1 MLELEGERMKIE
13 RIESEIRR
21 KKWEEQQRI
30 ERELR
35 ERQEKEA
42 KAFKKLFL
50 QPVRLHQTNIIRNYI
65 QTVETN
71 INEKGNSTE
80 GFTNWLA
87 WAKQK
92 VS

>member
-30 ERELR
+30 EQELR
-35 ERQEKEA
+35 ERQDKEA

-50 QPVRLHQTNIIRNYI
+50 
-65 QTVETN
+65 
-71 INEKGNSTE
+71 
-80 GFTNWLA
+80 
-87 WAKQK
+87 
-92 VS
+92 